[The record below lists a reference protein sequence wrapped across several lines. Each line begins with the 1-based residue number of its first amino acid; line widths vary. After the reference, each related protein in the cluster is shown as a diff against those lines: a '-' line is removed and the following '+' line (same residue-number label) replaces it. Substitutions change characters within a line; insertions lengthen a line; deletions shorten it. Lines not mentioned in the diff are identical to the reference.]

1 MWQTS
6 QGVIAL
12 AHFGD
17 GETRASLSE
26 SGTPR
31 QLMKV
36 SASSIDRWLKDE
48 PQLGNTELLL
58 KLEDAHPGKF
68 IEGNRRT
75 LQRRLQ
81 EWRVRVVRELVYGT
95 CLLVTF

>member
-1 MWQTS
+1 
-6 QGVIAL
+6 
-12 AHFGD
+12 
-17 GETRASLSE
+17 
-26 SGTPR
+26 
-31 QLMKV
+31 MKV